1 MLARRPGASPQP
13 FDRRISRALPTPII
27 SSKRAKVNTVTAPGG
42 YNPITAP
49 PGQAPGSGPPA
60 PPRAAAPGPGRRARG
75 PALRGARHSGG
86 PGARPRPASGC
97 WRFALPAPTRPA
109 ARRPPPPPARPGASR
124 PPRASPPGRGTP
136 QGLWPAPTL
145 AEKGPASR
153 VPLRLAAAREKTCV
167 SSRAR
172 LAAAPSQTRG
182 LGDRSLSGL
191 RRLQG
196 GPAGPEAERG
206 QARARPESGER
217 SGRPKPSRASRRLR
231 GGGGRG
237 AESAEAGEPR
247 LSFSSG
253 VRAAPG
259 LAPRVWGPVFQSEP
273 RGLQCA
279 GTQARRGSPLPLAPA
294 GGLTPSPASSLQPTT
309 RSRLPLPTRAWPR
322 GFPARTLEAWG
333 RSLRGGEAGLGV
345 ATRRG
350 PLRRPGLSERRP
362 QREGLRAARAPPP
375 LSPGRSSRELRKF
388 KSYSNLARGTPIF
401 SKIRRLVYL
410 GEFTSPDPLL
420 ANSSFQELAVH
431 ASGAQPATSP
441 RTLAQRPLSHSFP
454 SGLEPFLWRKL

>member
-231 GGGGRG
+231 GGGDAARSRRKPGNRDFPSVQGCGPLLGWLRG
-237 AESAEAGEPR
+237 CGGPCFRANPGVYNAQEPR
-247 LSFSSG
+247 
-253 VRAAPG
+253 
-259 LAPRVWGPVFQSEP
+259 
-273 RGLQCA
+273 
-279 GTQARRGSPLPLAPA
+279 
-294 GGLTPSPASSLQPTT
+294 
-309 RSRLPLPTRAWPR
+309 
-322 GFPARTLEAWG
+322 
-333 RSLRGGEAGLGV
+333 RGGEA
-345 ATRRG
+345 RCH
-350 PLRRPGLSERRP
+350 S
-362 QREGLRAARAPPP
+362 PPP
-375 LSPGRSSRELRKF
+375 E
-388 KSYSNLARGTPIF
+388 A
-401 SKIRRLVYL
+401 
-410 GEFTSPDPLL
+410 
-420 ANSSFQELAVH
+420 
-431 ASGAQPATSP
+431 
-441 RTLAQRPLSHSFP
+441 
-454 SGLEPFLWRKL
+454 

>member
-1 MLARRPGASPQP
+1 MRFQPRSPRRCPLADARTWRSVPLGTPAASRRP
-13 FDRRISRALPTPII
+13 SR
-27 SSKRAKVNTVTAPGG
+27 
-42 YNPITAP
+42 
-49 PGQAPGSGPPA
+49 
-60 PPRAAAPGPGRRARG
+60 
-75 PALRGARHSGG
+75 
-86 PGARPRPASGC
+86 
-97 WRFALPAPTRPA
+97 TR
-109 ARRPPPPPARPGASR
+109 
-124 PPRASPPGRGTP
+124 
-136 QGLWPAPTL
+136 
-145 AEKGPASR
+145 
-153 VPLRLAAAREKTCV
+153 
-167 SSRAR
+167 SRAR
-172 LAAAPSQTRG
+172 SGEGTPGVRRAQRSPEALAGVQA
-182 LGDRSLSGL
+182 
-191 RRLQG
+191 
-196 GPAGPEAERG
+196 PAGR
-206 QARARPESGER
+206 
-217 SGRPKPSRASRRLR
+217 
-231 GGGGRG
+231 GGRG

-350 PLRRPGLSERRP
+350 PLRRPGRSERRP